1 LLTLEQI
8 YSNITLYDIEL
19 LNEGKITKSIM
30 DFIKGVG
37 IAMYNLFAS
46 PTLQT
51 TLKEVHFNKS
61 DLDKYKNKLNQKHG
75 ESFSQI
81 SKEITN
87 IGNSLT
93 KSYDKFLSVSK
104 KYIESIGS
112 SNMHKISE
120 AENYFIKT
128 LNKQLLVEGI
138 FGSTKDIIV
147 KAANGV
153 SSLAKS
159 VVQFNKDKFEL
170 FKEKYKGNTKKAL
183 LEYIIFVLGQMLGMI
198 LAAFSPFSIVKYAI
212 SQLLKTENAGSFVYG
227 IITKLKPSIKDYD
240 QEIIKDNESKKW
252 YMYTYTLTGQS
263 VKEAVL
269 QSRTVLTDF
278 YKNVIPKKFEGL
290 AHALDVTS
298 QALVSAMG
306 IGPFVEI
313 PLYIFSIYSL
323 GNHIKDIYS

>member
-1 LLTLEQI
+1 MLTLEQI
-8 YSNITLYDIEL
+8 YSNITLNDIEL
-19 LNEGKITKSIM
+19 LSEGKMTKSVM
-30 DFIKGVG
+30 DFVKNVG
-37 IAMYNLFAS
+37 MSIYKLFAS
-46 PTLQT
+46 RTVQDTLGD
-51 TLKEVHFNKS
+51 VHFNKS
-61 DLDKYKNKLNQKHG
+61 DLDKYKNKLNQKYE

-81 SKEITN
+81 SKEIIS
-87 IGNSLT
+87 IGDFLT
-93 KSYDKFLSVSK
+93 KSYDKFLDVVK
-104 KYIESIGS
+104 RYMESIGS
-112 SNMHKISE
+112 GNLYKLKE
-120 AENYFIKT
+120 AEDYFIET
-128 LNKQLLVEGI
+128 LGKQYLLESA
-138 FGSTKDIIV
+138 FGTIKDVIV
-147 KAANGV
+147 RSAKGA

-159 VVQFNKDKFEL
+159 VMQFNKDKFEL
-170 FKEKYKGNTKKAL
+170 FKEKHKGNTKKAL

-198 LAAFSPFSIVKYAI
+198 LAAFSPFSIVKYSI